1 MHTISTAVH
10 VAHLDPMTGVG
21 PLLRPALTGDVPSPV
36 MGPGLHESDWNAA
49 IRRLDGLGWE
59 PMEDGE
65 MDDVPLC
72 VGVTANGCEVVAL
85 YGREPILDDPC
96 LEQIM
101 AAEAE
106 LRRLVGLA

>member
-1 MHTISTAVH
+1 
-10 VAHLDPMTGVG
+10 
-21 PLLRPALTGDVPSPV
+21 
-36 MGPGLHESDWNAA
+36 
-49 IRRLDGLGWE
+49 
-59 PMEDGE
+59 MEDGE